1 MALFTDTAV
10 ITINDLLRFESS
22 LVQVVSA
29 HHINVDTKIGL
40 ALGAISDKLMLSL
53 LNIGASDPQWLRRRT
68 LGLSTVV
75 VTPELQRWI
84 CLESLSRI
92 FAEAYN
98 SQLNTRY
105 QGKWKEYQQEAT
117 NAANL
122 FSIAGIGIV
131 YSPLPRP
138 AIPLISVQS
147 GNLPAQ
153 GVFVQTCWVDA
164 AGNESALSLENA
176 TVLTTNSDI
185 AVAMA
190 EGALGAPAAAVGW
203 NIYGGGQSN
212 TVTKQNIQALAIGST
227 WELPASGFQIG
238 PTGTGGQSPM
248 FYIALSKQIR
258 RG

>member
-1 MALFTDTAV
+1 MALFTDTAA
-10 ITINDLLRFESS
+10 ITIDDLLSFEGS
-22 LVQVVSA
+22 LVQVVSS
-29 HHINVDTKIGL
+29 HQISVDIKISL
-40 ALGAISDKLMLSL
+40 ALDAISDKLMIWL
-53 LNIGASDPQWLRRRT
+53 LNVGASDPQSLSRQS

-75 VTPELQRWI
+75 VTPALKRWI

-105 QGKWKEYQQEAT
+105 QGKWKAYEQQAA

-122 FSIAGIGIV
+122 FSVGAVGIV
-131 YSPLPRP
+131 YNPLPRP
-138 AIPLISVQS
+138 AMPLISVQS

-153 GVFVQTCWVDA
+153 AIFVQTCWVDA
-164 AGNESALSLENA
+164 DGNESALSPENA
-176 TVLTTNSDI
+176 TVLAANSNI

-203 NIYGGGQSN
+203 NVYEGGQSDAL
-212 TVTKQNIQALAIGST
+212 TKQNAQVLAIGST

-238 PTGTGGQSPM
+238 STGSGGQIPS
-248 FYIALSKQIR
+248 FYITLSKQIR